1 MPIIINVSDVR
12 VSAQFDAPVTKSFV
26 GSSLAPIIGELSQA
40 SAFVQSLALN
50 GLQSYHH
57 VDFPELETFAHDAFE
72 DYGNAEVALDDVIT
86 RNWSDWMD
94 GSTDVT
100 FGEQDVLVHMDLPDF
115 EINTLTQHDLDFN
128 TVAIE
133 NTVYDRVERYLEA
146 RFPELAIDDY
156 DFSFETIKPDTL
168 SEVEADYEKYRSN
181 PSFDKLKE
189 LVTTYD
195 VSLST
200 GELITDVIEAGS
212 AIVAELDDDEPR
224 IIKLTDR
231 FNVAE

>member
-72 DYGNAEVALDDVIT
+72 DYGDAEVALDDVIT

-156 DFSFETIKPDTL
+156 DFSFETIKPDPL